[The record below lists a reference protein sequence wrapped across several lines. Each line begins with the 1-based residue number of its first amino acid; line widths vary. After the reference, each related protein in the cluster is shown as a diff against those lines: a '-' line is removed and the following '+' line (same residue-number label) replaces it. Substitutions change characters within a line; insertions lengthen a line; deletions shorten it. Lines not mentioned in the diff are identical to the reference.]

1 MKKIIAGIITVIV
14 LFVALI
20 GWDIHINT
28 NDHVY
33 TIEVTDKERVNYN
46 KNGKYLIYGR
56 ADNNTLV
63 LENTDSWY
71 RGKFNS
77 SDFYAEIEVGKT
89 YQVTVVGYRIPIFD
103 SYENII
109 KFKEVS
115 NYE

>member
-1 MKKIIAGIITVIV
+1 MKKIIAGIIAIIV

-46 KNGKYLIYGR
+46 KDGKYLIYGR
-56 ADNNTLV
+56 VDNNTLV

-77 SDFYAEIEVGKT
+77 SDFYAEIEVGKA
-89 YQVTVVGYRIPIFD
+89 YKVTVVGYRIPIFD

-109 KFKEVS
+109 EFKEVS